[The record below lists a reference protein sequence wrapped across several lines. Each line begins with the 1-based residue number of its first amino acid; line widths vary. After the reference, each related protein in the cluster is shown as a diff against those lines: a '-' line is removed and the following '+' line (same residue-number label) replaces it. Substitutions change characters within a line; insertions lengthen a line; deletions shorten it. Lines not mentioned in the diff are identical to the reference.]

1 MSKHQKKKQFILAY
15 EAPDGYKSI
24 LAGEHGSKLHAEQ
37 QKWDGE
43 KSHIVNHKPEAKVS
57 WKWGTA
63 INSQNLPPVDALPP
77 ISPHMV
83 PPTGSQ
89 VLKCLSLRRHFSFKP
104 SHASQT
110 DSHC

>member
-1 MSKHQKKKQFILAY
+1 MAY